1 MVNIN
6 ELFERPPCPSFVPR
20 PHYKIIILIIA
31 SHTGEHYD
39 VFTEIWSKYMNSNK
53 YIKSFF
59 VYSNPD
65 QIENVIV
72 TENTITHRS
81 KEWYEPGI
89 LYKTI
94 AAMDYCVSH
103 YSFDYLLRTNLSSF
117 YCFPRLLDY
126 IEIQP
131 RVNYA
136 AAKQNIFREGVGFL
150 SGAGFILSKD
160 IVTRFLNEVFY
171 KDALT
176 EENIYFPD
184 DVTISM
190 IVTCVVSVGFHDL
203 PRYDCED
210 SINLDEI
217 GDSFFHIRN
226 KTEWK
231 YGNRSIDI
239 ENIKKLYD
247 FFYGRCGS
255 KVSAFTPLDN

>member
-1 MVNIN
+1 V
-6 ELFERPPCPSFVPR
+6 V
-20 PHYKIIILIIA
+20 
-31 SHTGEHYD
+31 
-39 VFTEIWSKYMNSNK
+39 
-53 YIKSFF
+53 
-59 VYSNPD
+59 
-65 QIENVIV
+65 V

-94 AAMDYCVSH
+94 AAMDYCVSN
-103 YSFDYLLRTNLSSF
+103 YSFEYLLRTNLSSF
-117 YCFPRLLDY
+117 YCFPRLLKY
-126 IEIQP
+126 IDSQP

-136 AAKQNIFREGVGFL
+136 AAKQNMFREGIGFL

-160 IVTRFLNEVFY
+160 IVSRFLNEVFY

-184 DVTISM
+184 DVTISA
-190 IVTCVVSVGFHDL
+190 IVSCLSGVSGVFHDL

-210 SINLDEI
+210 SVALDDI
-217 GDSFFHIRN
+217 DASFFHIRN

-247 FFYGRCGS
+247 YFYGCGGS
-255 KVSAFTPLDN
+255 KTHY

>member
-6 ELFERPPCPSFVPR
+6 ELFQRPSCPSFLPR

-72 TENTITHRS
+72 TENTITHRF

-94 AAMDYCVSH
+94 AAMDYCISH

-126 IEIQP
+126 IDIQP
-131 RVNYA
+131 RINYA
-136 AAKQNIFREGVGFL
+136 AAKQNIYREGVGFL

-160 IVTRFLNEVFY
+160 VVSCFLNEVFY
-171 KDALT
+171 NGALT

-190 IVTCVVSVGFHDL
+190 IVSCLSGLSGVFHDL

-210 SINLDEI
+210 VVAMENIDNSV
-217 GDSFFHIRN
+217 FHIRN

-247 FFYGRCGS
+247 LFYGCSDSR
-255 KVSAFTPLDN
+255 L